1 MATPTTGANLMAT
14 VDRPVVVV
22 GAGVAGLVCA
32 RALRAAGLPV
42 LVLEAAD
49 AVGGRLRTTRHPDG
63 YLLDRG
69 FHLLPAAYPRLWD
82 KVDAEAIGCRS
93 FDPGTLVWT
102 GRRLVPFTNPLAHP
116 AGLLRDLTSP
126 LFGTADLS
134 RLARLAAQAW
144 RAPWETAREAA
155 DAMGPLAAIDL
166 LWQEGFSRHFV
177 DRFARPVW
185 GGALMFDP
193 MLEGSAGSLLF
204 SLNMLLAGRAV
215 LPRDGT
221 GAVGAELAAGL
232 PSGTVRLGQRVEA
245 VVVEHGRA
253 VGVRVGGELLAASAV
268 VVATDPPAA
277 RRLTG
282 IRALPDDAD
291 GVASLTVF
299 LGGERDPHLG
309 PRLAADGT
317 GRLTVNHVAPLSV
330 VQPAYA
336 PPARHLLAA
345 VVVGDRLADADDATL
360 ARRARADVARMVG
373 HDEADWTILR
383 AIRVPFS
390 RFRQPPAFGATLPG
404 NATDT
409 DGLFLAGEA
418 TVDSSVNGAAASGET
433 AARLA
438 VRRLTGGE
446 R

>member
-1 MATPTTGANLMAT
+1 MATA
-14 VDRPVVVV
+14 DRPVVVV

-32 RALRAAGLPV
+32 RSLHAAGLPV

-49 AVGGRLRTTRHPDG
+49 AVGGRMRTTRHPDG
-63 YLLDRG
+63 YLVDRG
-69 FHLLPAAYPRLWD
+69 FHLLPAAYPHLWD
-82 KVDAEAIGCRS
+82 KVDPEAIGCRS

-126 LFGTADLS
+126 LFGAADLS

-155 DAMGPLAAIDL
+155 DAMGPLAAVDL
-166 LWQEGFSRHFV
+166 LWQEGFSRRFV

-185 GGALMFDP
+185 GGALMLDP
-193 MLEGSAGSLLF
+193 TLEGSAGSLLF
-204 SLNMLLAGRAV
+204 SLNLLLASRAV
-215 LPRDGT
+215 LPRNGI
-221 GAVGAELAAGL
+221 GAVGDALAAVL
-232 PSGTVRLGQRVEA
+232 PAASVRLGQRVEE
-245 VVVEHGRA
+245 VVVEGGRA
-253 VGVRVGGELLAASAV
+253 VGVSVNGERLPASAV

-282 IRALPDDAD
+282 IRALPDVAD

-299 LGGERDPHLG
+299 LGGGRDPRLG
-309 PRLAADGT
+309 PRLVADGT

-336 PPARHLLAA
+336 PSGRHLLAA
-345 VVVGDRLADADDATL
+345 VVVGDRLAEADDATL
-360 ARRARADVARMVG
+360 ARRARADVARIVG

-390 RFRQPPAFGATLPG
+390 RFRQPPGFGATLPT
-404 NATDT
+404 NATGT
-409 DGLFLAGEA
+409 GGLFLAGEA
-418 TVDSSVNGAAASGET
+418 TVDSSANGAAASGEA
-433 AARLA
+433 AARL
-438 VRRLTGGE
+438 VLRRLTGGE